1 MANATYIANWRTPFR
16 PFSTHSIC
24 APPFIQCVSGTFNI
38 FQGKHSPE
46 KKENQQEEKQEQLD
60 YARKE
65 KVDKKF
71 CAFFANFYL
80 SAIFLLPTSG
90 AARHHFSVALISCY
104 LLNRILLFK
113 LYTYFV
119 GLFKL

>member
-38 FQGKHSPE
+38 IFQGKHSPE

-60 YARKE
+60 YAKKLIAPERK
-65 KVDKKF
+65 KWTRNSVLF
-71 CAFFANFYL
+71 
-80 SAIFLLPTSG
+80 SQIF
-90 AARHHFSVALISCY
+90 IC
-104 LLNRILLFK
+104 LLFFITDFRCSK
-113 LYTYFV
+113 MSF
-119 GLFKL
+119 

>member
-1 MANATYIANWRTPFR
+1 MPLTLQTGELHSPNSPFR

-60 YARKE
+60 YAKKLIAPERK
-65 KVDKKF
+65 KWTRNSVLF
-71 CAFFANFYL
+71 SQIFICLPFFITDFRC
-80 SAIFLLPTSG
+80 SKMSF
-90 AARHHFSVALISCY
+90 
-104 LLNRILLFK
+104 
-113 LYTYFV
+113 
-119 GLFKL
+119 